1 MNQFD
6 KSKIIPFELAN
17 VESMKIALNAYRQ
30 LLDDNLAFTHGL
42 FGMFDVEFQAKTK
55 EGLRR
60 LQVWDVANQ
69 ELLKLALSFGSE
81 DTYFTDEITDQTEVY
96 ISEAIFFA
104 SVLEHPELKSSIV
117 ETAKAMVALM
127 RGRNDTDAVWVD
139 DMNIFGVEALFMVAY
154 TYPEYAYLV
163 GQYMIP
169 YWDSEHLSGYEKFL
183 YTLVEKY
190 GWSRDMIKAYIW
202 CDNQHFRIY
211 MDTLVDQWNEDY
223 TALLDTSLPSLLS
236 HLKANPAE
244 YEWFKE
250 EVLERFKQEPVLM
263 YSREERIEEQ
273 NPVLDL
279 YITLLASEDY
289 NEEEDEYQQDLQ
301 TFFITDTL
309 ENEAMDLQEYVEV
322 KVGRLLVRYDES
334 AQLEIDMSEFFK
346 KDSYKG
352 DGVRDLKEFI
362 LALDCGEQL
371 WNFIEQ
377 GDNPEILEDIVKT
390 ELLPIAKQHARNF
403 YYQMFYYLNKIDP
416 ESEINDSLDSILNSV
431 IYDLLNDEQ
440 QQEDIQYTGNFIS
453 RIFSK
458 KDNEKATLQTSFTT
472 NEEMFLRILDVF
484 FRLLGVKKLGK
495 GIEVVLTGEEDQED
509 NVLLTKDEFYARY
522 SKKGIKG
529 DKKKKKEKKLKLTS
543 FGITGYTN
551 DNDALKYI
559 NKVIKQRGREA
570 YDCSDWKRDKV
581 GAITLAAYL
590 LSLDRASMHFDD
602 YTGALLEFVKE
613 GPWEKAY
620 EKLKDSLD
628 TDRITKEQKKLIK
641 DYFVNPNTPEASQ
654 EQVVALLEK
663 SLYREECYR
672 GPFVFNAISEHQ
684 KSYSLF
690 KRGDSFQS
698 FVLCA
703 YWMRG
708 LMPPISS
715 HADRIFKV
723 LVALAPQR
731 IFKLIGKVYSDD
743 MSVIAFDDYQAG
755 ERFYEDLKRAK
766 VPVDQL
772 YAFQMTQAQSK
783 HSIADPCDVAEYLT
797 WLDLYDEIDDEDGGM
812 IGGARKRKA
821 IALDKGMYY
830 IHEHERIKF
839 FVNLALRHPR
849 FTFDQ
854 PESFDRCM
862 KTFFSINSSSRD
874 QVIIDELIQRFTDY
888 MSGTF
893 ALADMLVLMK
903 KDIPVFDLD
912 TGSPKYKMT
921 SIGQHYWS
929 LDKEKQEH
937 LMKLLLNHSPDGF
950 EIAEEYLN
958 YAYVR
963 SLVESK
969 QERIEDYLAFSDEM
983 NSRLMD
989 LAEENAPRM
998 LLENLLPFE
1007 TDTNHWLSFLL
1018 RYEDIE
1024 VYQDQVVEFIKQGA
1038 LPAFLPNSGVKQRI
1052 KLVVLIKKHEELAS
1066 YLALFAD
1073 DQSRKVRAYLN

>member
-6 KSKIIPFELAN
+6 KSKIISFELGN
-17 VESMKIALNAYRQ
+17 VESMKTALNAYRQ

-42 FGMFDVEFQAKTK
+42 FGMFDVEFQAKES

-60 LQVWDVANQ
+60 LQVSDVGNQ

-96 ISEAIFFA
+96 ISEPIFFA
-104 SVLEHPELKSSIV
+104 LALEYLELKASIV
-117 ETAKAMVALM
+117 DTAKAMVALM
-127 RGRNDTDAVWVD
+127 RERNDTDAVWVD
-139 DMNIFGVEALFMVAY
+139 DMNIFGIEALFMVAY

-183 YTLVEKY
+183 YTLVEKF

-202 CDNQHFRIY
+202 CDNKHFRIH
-211 MDTLVDQWNEDY
+211 MDTLPDQWNEDY
-223 TALLDTSLPSLLS
+223 TALLDTSLPSLLN

-244 YEWFKE
+244 YKWFKQE
-250 EVLERFKQEPVLM
+250 ILERFKQEPVLM

-289 NEEEDEYQQDLQ
+289 YDEEEEEYQQDLQ

-309 ENEAMDLQEYVEV
+309 ENEAMDLQEFVEV
-322 KVGRLLVRYDES
+322 EVGRPLLRYDKS
-334 AQLEIDMSEFFK
+334 AQLEIQMSEFFK

-362 LALDCGEQL
+362 LVLDRGEQL
-371 WNFIEQ
+371 WKYIKQ
-377 GDNPEILEDIVKT
+377 GDNPEVLEYIVKT

-416 ESEINDSLDSILNSV
+416 ESEINDALDSILNSV
-431 IYDLLNDEQ
+431 IYDLLNEDDEQ
-440 QQEDIQYTGNFIS
+440 EDEQYTGNFIS
-453 RIFSK
+453 RIISRK
-458 KDNEKATLQTSFTT
+458 GSEKETTEESVTST
-472 NEEMFLRILDVF
+472 EEMFLRVLDVF
-484 FRLLGVKKLGK
+484 YRLLGVKKLGK
-495 GIEVVLTGEEDQED
+495 GIEEVLTGEEYEED
-509 NVLLTKDEFYARY
+509 DVLLTKEEFYARY
-522 SKKGIKG
+522 SKKGVKAAN
-529 DKKKKKEKKLKLTS
+529 KKDKKLKLSS

-551 DNDALKYI
+551 DNDALKYV

-570 YDCSDWKRDKV
+570 YDCTDWKKGKV

-590 LSLDRASMHFDD
+590 LSLDRANMHFDD

-620 EKLKDSLD
+620 EQLKGSLD
-628 TDRITKEQKKLIK
+628 TNRITKEQKKLIK

-654 EQVVALLEK
+654 EQVAALLEK

-672 GPFVFNAISEHQ
+672 GPFIFNAISEYQ

-703 YWMRG
+703 YWLRS
-708 LMPPISS
+708 LMPPISV
-715 HADRIFKV
+715 HADRIFKL

-731 IFKLIGKVYSDD
+731 VFKLIGKVYSDD
-743 MSVIAFDDYQAG
+743 MSVIAFDDYQSG

-766 VPVDQL
+766 VTVDQL

-783 HSIADPCDVAEYLT
+783 HSISDPCDVAEYLT
-797 WLDLYDEIDDEDGGM
+797 WLDLYEEIDSEDGGM
-812 IGGARKRKA
+812 IGGARKKKA

-849 FTFDQ
+849 FTFNQ

-874 QVIIDELIQRFTDY
+874 QVIIDELIQRFKDY

-893 ALADMLVLMK
+893 TLEDMLALMK
-903 KDIPVFDLD
+903 KDISVFDLD

-929 LDKEKQEH
+929 LDREKQER
-937 LMKLLLNHSPDGF
+937 LMKLLLNHTPDGF

-1024 VYQDQVVEFIKQGA
+1024 AYQEQVVEFIKQGA

-1052 KLVVLIKKHEELAS
+1052 KLVVLIKQHEELAS
-1066 YLALFAD
+1066 YLALFTD
-1073 DQSRKVRAYLN
+1073 DESRKVRAYLN

>member
-1 MNQFD
+1 
-6 KSKIIPFELAN
+6 
-17 VESMKIALNAYRQ
+17 
-30 LLDDNLAFTHGL
+30 
-42 FGMFDVEFQAKTK
+42 MFDVEFQAKES

-60 LQVWDVANQ
+60 LQVSDVGNQ

-96 ISEAIFFA
+96 ISEPIFFA
-104 SVLEHPELKSSIV
+104 LALEYLELKASIV
-117 ETAKAMVALM
+117 DTAKAMVALM
-127 RGRNDTDAVWVD
+127 RERNDTDAVWVD
-139 DMNIFGVEALFMVAY
+139 DMNIFGIEALFMVAY

-202 CDNQHFRIY
+202 CDNKHFRIH
-211 MDTLVDQWNEDY
+211 MDTLPDQWNEDY
-223 TALLDTSLPSLLS
+223 TALLDTSLPSLLN

-244 YEWFKE
+244 YQWFKKE
-250 EVLERFKQEPVLM
+250 ILERFKQEPVLM

-289 NEEEDEYQQDLQ
+289 YDEEEEEEYQQDLQ

-322 KVGRLLVRYDES
+322 KAGRPLLRYDKS
-334 AQLEIDMSEFFK
+334 AQLEIQMSEFFK

-362 LALDCGEQL
+362 LVLDRGEQL
-371 WNFIEQ
+371 WKYIEQ
-377 GDNPEILEDIVKT
+377 GDNPEVLEHIVKT

-416 ESEINDSLDSILNSV
+416 ESEINDALDSILNSV
-431 IYDLLNDEQ
+431 IYDLLNEDDEQ
-440 QQEDIQYTGNFIS
+440 EDEQYTGNFIS
-453 RIFSK
+453 RIISRKTSK
-458 KDNEKATLQTSFTT
+458 KETTEESVTST
-472 NEEMFLRILDVF
+472 EEMFLRVLDVF
-484 FRLLGVKKLGK
+484 YRLLGVKKLGK
-495 GIEVVLTGEEDQED
+495 GIEEVLTGEEDEEE
-509 NVLLTKDEFYARY
+509 NVLLTKEEFYARY
-522 SKKGIKG
+522 SKKGAKAT
-529 DKKKKKEKKLKLTS
+529 KKKEKKLKLSS

-551 DNDALKYI
+551 DNDALKYV

-570 YDCSDWKRDKV
+570 YDCTEWKKDKV

-590 LSLDRASMHFDD
+590 LSLDRTNMHFDD

-620 EKLKDSLD
+620 QVLKDSMD
-628 TDRITKEQKKLIK
+628 TNRITKDQKKLIK

-654 EQVVALLEK
+654 EQVVTLLEK

-672 GPFVFNAISEHQ
+672 GPFIFNAISEHQ

-703 YWMRG
+703 YWLRG
-708 LMPPISS
+708 LMPPISV
-715 HADRIFKV
+715 HADRIFKL

-731 IFKLIGKVYSDD
+731 VFKLIGKVYSDD

-783 HSIADPCDVAEYLT
+783 HSISDPCDVAEYLT
-797 WLDLYDEIDDEDGGM
+797 WLDLYEEIDSEDGGM
-812 IGGARKRKA
+812 IGGARKNKA
-821 IALDKGMYY
+821 IALDKGVYY

-862 KTFFSINSSSRD
+862 KTFFCINSSSRD
-874 QVIIDELIQRFTDY
+874 QAIIDELIKRFLEY
-888 MSGTF
+888 MNGAF
-893 ALADMLVLMK
+893 ALEDMLTLMK

-929 LDKEKQEH
+929 LDREKQER
-937 LMKLLLNHSPDGF
+937 LMKLLLNHTPDGF

-1018 RYEDIE
+1018 RYEDIKA
-1024 VYQDQVVEFIKQGA
+1024 YQEQVVEFIKQGA

-1052 KLVVLIKKHEELAS
+1052 KLVVLIKQHEELAS

-1073 DQSRKVRAYLN
+1073 DESRKVRAYLN

>member
-6 KSKIIPFELAN
+6 KSKVISFELGN
-17 VESMKIALNAYRQ
+17 VESMKTALNAYRQ

-42 FGMFDVEFQAKTK
+42 FGMFDVEFQAKTG

-60 LQVWDVANQ
+60 LQVSDVADQ

-96 ISEAIFFA
+96 ISEPIFFA
-104 SVLEHPELKSSIV
+104 LALKHLELKAPIV

-127 RGRNDTDAVWVD
+127 RERNDTDAVWVD
-139 DMNIFGVEALFMVAY
+139 DMNIFGIEALFMVAY

-202 CDNQHFRIY
+202 CDNKHFRIH

-223 TALLDTSLPSLLS
+223 TALLDTSLPSLLN

-244 YEWFKE
+244 YEWFKQE
-250 EVLERFKQEPVLM
+250 ILERFKQEPVLM

-289 NEEEDEYQQDLQ
+289 YDEEEEEYQQDLQ

-322 KVGRLLVRYDES
+322 KVGSPLLRYDES
-334 AQLEIDMSEFFK
+334 AQLEIQMSEFFK

-362 LALDCGEQL
+362 LALDRGEQL
-371 WNFIEQ
+371 WKYIEQ
-377 GDNPEILEDIVKT
+377 GDNPEVLEDIVKT

-416 ESEINDSLDSILNSV
+416 ESEINDALDSILNSV
-431 IYDLLNDEQ
+431 IYDLLNEDDEQ
-440 QQEDIQYTGNFIS
+440 EDQQYTGNFIS
-453 RIFSK
+453 RIISRKTSK
-458 KDNEKATLQTSFTT
+458 KETTEESVTSS
-472 NEEMFLRILDVF
+472 EEMFLRILDVF
-484 FRLLGVKKLGK
+484 YRLLGVKKLGK
-495 GIEVVLTGEEDQED
+495 GIEEVLTAEEDEEE
-509 NVLLTKDEFYARY
+509 NVLLTKEEFYTRY
-522 SKKGIKG
+522 SKKGAKAAN
-529 DKKKKKEKKLKLTS
+529 KKEKKLKLSS

-551 DNDALKYI
+551 DNDALKYV
-559 NKVIKQRGREA
+559 NKVIKHRGREA
-570 YDCSDWKRDKV
+570 YDCTGWNKGKV

-590 LSLDRASMHFDD
+590 LSLDRANMHFDD

-620 EKLKDSLD
+620 QVLKDSMD
-628 TDRITKEQKKLIK
+628 TDRITKEEKKFIK

-654 EQVVALLEK
+654 EQVVTLLEK

-672 GPFVFNAISEHQ
+672 GPFIFNAISEYQ

-703 YWMRG
+703 YWLRG
-708 LMPPISS
+708 LMPPISV
-715 HADRIFKV
+715 HADRIFKL

-731 IFKLIGKVYSDD
+731 VFKLIGKVYSDD

-783 HSIADPCDVAEYLT
+783 HSISDPCDVAEYLT
-797 WLDLYDEIDDEDGGM
+797 WLDLYEEIDSEDGGM
-812 IGGARKRKA
+812 IGGARKNKA

-874 QVIIDELIQRFTDY
+874 QAIIDELIQRFRDY

-893 ALADMLVLMK
+893 TLEDMLALMK
-903 KDIPVFDLD
+903 KDISVFDLD

-929 LDKEKQEH
+929 LDREKQER
-937 LMKLLLNHSPDGF
+937 LMKLLLNHTPDGF

-1018 RYEDIE
+1018 RHEGIE
-1024 VYQDQVVEFIKQGA
+1024 AYQEQVVEFIKQGA

-1052 KLVVLIKKHEELAS
+1052 KLVVLIKQHEELAS

-1073 DQSRKVRAYLN
+1073 DESRKVRAYLN